1 MKVVTILK
9 KVFKDFRYLL
19 ADIIHSDAFLL
30 IGVPVILIINIAI
43 LFFAVYSYQ
52 SHNSTV
58 INVSVKSIHYTSHEE
73 TTTSYVYVNKY
84 YLAPINNTEN
94 NYYVTI
100 KDNNNNYYKGEFDV
114 DDMND
119 HGRYNVT
126 KGETVKIRVKGKYY
140 KNKKKHIY
148 EMYDYYK

>member
-1 MKVVTILK
+1 MITILK

-30 IGVPVILIINIAI
+30 IGVPIILIINIVA

-52 SHNSTV
+52 HHNSTV
-58 INVSVKSIHYTSHEE
+58 INVSVKSMHYKSHEE

-84 YLAPINNTEN
+84 YLAPINNKEKTF
-94 NYYVTI
+94 YVTI
-100 KDNNNNYYKGEFDV
+100 KDKNNNYYKGEFDV
-114 DDMND
+114 NDMND
-119 HGRYNVT
+119 RGRYDVS
-126 KGETVKIRVKGKYY
+126 KGDTVKIRVKGKYY

-148 EMYDYYK
+148 EMYDYCK

>member
-1 MKVVTILK
+1 MVITILK
-9 KVFKDFRYLL
+9 KVFKNFRDLL
-19 ADIIHSDAFLL
+19 ADIIHSDAFLF
-30 IGVPVILIINIAI
+30 IGVPIILIISIAI
-43 LFFAVYSYQ
+43 LFLVYSYQ

-84 YLAPINNTEN
+84 YLAPIKNKENT
-94 NYYVTI
+94 YYVTI
-100 KDNNNNYYKGEFDV
+100 KDKNNNCYKGEFDV

-119 HGRYNVT
+119 RGRYDVS
-126 KGETVKIRVKGKYY
+126 KGDTVKIRVKGKYY

-148 EMYDYYK
+148 EMYDYCK